1 MAKQPKNVS
10 ITKQPGQI
18 SAKRINVS
26 GNFLVRQLPIW
37 NNPTSLT
44 PDVWREF
51 VRKQPIAVLCRE
63 AITNYL
69 ISLDW
74 MITSRDSTKQDELKG
89 EIDHYTKLLE
99 RAIPIIQILTSPLT
113 LSGL

>member
-18 SAKRINVS
+18 SAPGGINVS

-37 NNPTSLT
+37 NNPTWLT
-44 PDVWREF
+44 ADVWREF

-63 AITNYL
+63 AIT
-69 ISLDW
+69 
-74 MITSRDSTKQDELKG
+74 
-89 EIDHYTKLLE
+89 
-99 RAIPIIQILTSPLT
+99 II
-113 LSGL
+113 